1 MAAVSLNVPKDYP
14 RSLNSSF
21 GEWNSKILFECSAFK
36 LADQAF
42 LYFFSPLHQAWSLLA
57 SKYKTSKC

>member
-14 RSLNSSF
+14 RSLCSSF

-42 LYFFSPLHQAWSLLA
+42 LYFFFTPSSSIVTFD
-57 SKYKTSKC
+57 SKI